1 MRRLFPL
8 LAIMVFGA
16 CDVKRENEEAEA
28 QAEAK
33 TKTNAIR
40 EAAAK
45 ATPKP
50 KPGDWMKD
58 HKGSLDRKPSDKR

>member
-8 LAIMVFGA
+8 LAVMVFGA

-28 QAEAK
+28 QAEA
-33 TKTNAIR
+33 KTNAIR